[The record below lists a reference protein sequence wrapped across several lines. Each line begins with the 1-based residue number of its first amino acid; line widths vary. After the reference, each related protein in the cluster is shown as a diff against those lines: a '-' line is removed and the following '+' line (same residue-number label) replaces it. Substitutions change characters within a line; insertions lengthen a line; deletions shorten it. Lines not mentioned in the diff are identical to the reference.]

1 LNPRPLNSILVKP
14 AGPDCNMACAYCF
27 YLEKADLFEPRGR
40 HRMSDEI
47 LEAMVR
53 QTMENAPGQISFGWQ
68 GGEPTL
74 MGLGFF
80 EKAVELQKKH
90 GRSHTV
96 GNGLQTNGILID
108 EKWVKFL
115 KEYNF
120 LVGLSID
127 GPAHVHDR
135 YRKMK
140 GGGGSWDQVVE
151 GAHRMLDGGVAVNA
165 LTVVND
171 YAVGFAEEI
180 YAFHKDLGLNYM
192 QFIPLVDPGIGRG
205 GDDVPDRVS
214 AERFGA
220 FLCSLFD
227 LWIGDFDDGV
237 PTTSVRFFDSVFH
250 VYAGLQPPECTLLS
264 ECGAYVVVEH
274 NGDVYSCDFYVE
286 PEWRLGNVL
295 HDDLGA
301 LLNSERQ
308 DEFGLMKSRLAAPC
322 ASCRWLKYCRGG
334 CTRDRTAGAQGKLSH
349 LCESFQIFFEH
360 ADGPLEELAT
370 KWKREQIEAREA
382 ELDRIRRSAESGGR
396 KVGRNDP
403 CPCGSGRKFKVCC
416 GRAS

>member
-1 LNPRPLNSILVKP
+1 MGKPLNSILIKP

-27 YLEKADLFEPRGR
+27 YLEKAGLFPASET
-40 HRMSDEI
+40 HRMSEDI
-47 LEAMVR
+47 LEAMVS
-53 QTMENAPGQISFGWQ
+53 QTMKAAPGQISFGWQ

-80 EKAVELQKKH
+80 EKAVELQKKY

-96 GNGLQTNGILID
+96 GNGLQTNGILVD
-108 EKWVKFL
+108 EKWARFL
-115 KEYNF
+115 AEYNF

-135 YRKMK
+135 YRKMR
-140 GGGGSWDQVVE
+140 GGGGSWEKVRDR
-151 GAHRMLDGGVAVNA
+151 ARLMLDEGVAVNA
-165 LTVVND
+165 LSVVND
-171 YAVGFAEEI
+171 YAADFADEI
-180 YAFHKDLGLNYM
+180 YSFHKELGLNYM
-192 QFIPLVDPGIGRG
+192 QFIPLVDPGIGSG
-205 GDDVPDRVS
+205 GDDLPSQVS

-227 LWIGDFDDGV
+227 LWIGDFEDGV

-250 VYAGLQPPECTLLS
+250 IYAGLHPPECTLMR

-295 HDDLGA
+295 DDDLRD
-301 LLNSERQ
+301 LLNCGKQ
-308 DEFGLMKSRLAAPC
+308 TEFGAMKSRIAAEC
-322 ASCRWLKYCRGG
+322 TECRWLKYCRGG
-334 CTRDRTAGAQGKLSH
+334 CTRDRVPGARGEMSH
-349 LCESFQIFFEH
+349 LCSSFRIFFRH
-360 ADGPLEELAT
+360 ADGKLQDLARD
-370 KWKREQIEAREA
+370 WKRDQIEARDA
-382 ELDRIRRSAESGGR
+382 EIDRIRRSAETDGG

-416 GRAS
+416 GRGY

>member
-1 LNPRPLNSILVKP
+1 MKRRPLNSILIKP

-27 YLEKADLFEPRGR
+27 YLEKAGLFAAGEQ
-40 HRMSDEI
+40 HRMSEEI

-53 QTMENAPGQISFGWQ
+53 QAMKHAPGQISFGWQ

-74 MGLGFF
+74 MGLPFF

-96 GNGLQTNGILID
+96 GNGLQTNGILIN
-108 EKWVKFL
+108 EEWARFL
-115 KEYNF
+115 AEYNV

-140 GGGGSWDQVVE
+140 GGRGSWDRVVDR
-151 GAHRMLDGGVAVNA
+151 ARLMLDEGVAVNA

-171 YAVGFAEEI
+171 YAVVFAEEI
-180 YAFHKDLGLNYM
+180 YTFHKELGLNYM
-192 QFIPLVDPGIGRG
+192 QFIPLVDTGIGSG
-205 GDDVPDRVS
+205 GDDVPDRVT

-220 FLCSLFD
+220 FLCTLFD
-227 LWIGDFDDGV
+227 LWIDDFDNGV

-295 HDDLGA
+295 HDELGD
-301 LLNSERQ
+301 LLNCERQ
-308 DEFGLMKSRLAAPC
+308 NEFGLMKSRLAKAC
-322 ASCRWLKYCRGG
+322 QNCRWLKYCRGG
-334 CTRDRTAGAQGKLSH
+334 CTRDRVAGAQGDLSH
-349 LCESFQIFFEH
+349 LCESFQIFFRH
-360 ADGPLEELAT
+360 ADEPLQELAR

-416 GRAS
+416 GRA